1 MSLAHIKMF
10 RGEHLPVS
18 KRKIVEKIMSAISH
32 LGDKAGLWLCVQ
44 VSYHFQNQAHS
55 FITGTQMCLFIFISQ
70 TVKSILREPRP
81 LMIDSGINVK
91 DCKHLEYGN
100 PSSHTYGSSFLYI
113 TTVYLLA
120 KHFIIRYRL
129 KNWFVPMMLLLNL
142 TFFGI
147 YVIGFSRVYK
157 GVHTYNQVLS
167 GLMQGT
173 ILALI

>member
-1 MSLAHIKMF
+1 M
-10 RGEHLPVS
+10 
-18 KRKIVEKIMSAISH
+18 
-32 LGDKAGLWLCVQ
+32 
-44 VSYHFQNQAHS
+44 
-55 FITGTQMCLFIFISQ
+55 
-70 TVKSILREPRP
+70 REPRP

-120 KHFIIRYRL
+120 KHFIVRHKV
-129 KNWFVPMMLLLNL
+129 KNWFVPMMASLNI

-157 GVHTYNQVLS
+157 GVHTYNQILS